1 MSKKIFI
8 PIAIVVILAV
18 AAGAFGMLTYAN
30 AAQPDTS
37 TAAGSVVIKGGFGQV
52 TAVGQD
58 TFTVK
63 NKTIERNLQVNS
75 QTRFTLWNADKG
87 SFSDLQVNG
96 WVIVRVSKQADGSL
110 LAMQVVL
117 MPQGFD
123 GTQIN
128 QRAAGLVTKVDAAA
142 GRFSLKTGN
151 SQEVSY
157 TTSSSTVFLGKVN
170 DLSLLKVGMAVSIGG
185 VRQSDGSLLAV
196 VIAARQPL
204 TRHAGKI
211 ATLDLAASTFI
222 VQTAKGGSITYQVGA
237 DTTFRGAAK
246 SLNELKTGMA
256 VIVASNGEVNG
267 SQAAFTIL
275 SGDPN
280 GLRLGKWSAGTVT
293 SVSLNNFTIQN
304 LLGKAMTIQ
313 VDEAT
318 RFISAGQKVKS
329 LNDLSAGM
337 IVLIQTQR
345 QANNDLL
352 AKQVVAKAQ

>member
-8 PIAIVVILAV
+8 PIAIVVTLAV
-18 AAGAFGMLTYAN
+18 AAGAFGMLAYAN

-37 TAAGSVVIKGGFGQV
+37 TAAAAAVTKGGFGQV

-63 NKTIERNLQVNS
+63 NKTTERNLQVNS
-75 QTRFTLWNADKG
+75 QTRFTLWNGEKG
-87 SFSDLQVNG
+87 AFSDLKTNG
-96 WVIVRVSKQADGSL
+96 LVIVRVSKQSDGSL

-123 GTQIN
+123 GTQID
-128 QRAAGLVTKVDAAA
+128 QRAAGLVTTVNAAA
-142 GRFSLKTGN
+142 GKFSLKTRN

-157 TTSSSTVFLGKVN
+157 TTSSSTIFLGKVN
-170 DLSLLKVGMAVSIGG
+170 DLSLLKVGMAVSVGG
-185 VRQSDGSLLAV
+185 VKQSDGTLLAV

-204 TRHAGKI
+204 TRHVGKI
-211 ATLDLAASTFI
+211 TTIDLAASTFI

-246 SLNELKTGMA
+246 GLNELKTGMA
-256 VIVASNGEVNG
+256 VIVTSNGEANG
-267 SQAAFTIL
+267 SQAAVTVL
-275 SGDPN
+275 AGDPN
-280 GLRLGKWSAGTVT
+280 GLRPGKWSAGTVT
-293 SVSLNNFTIQN
+293 SVSSKSFTIQN

-313 VDEAT
+313 VNEAT
-318 RFISAGQKVKS
+318 RFFSAGQKVKS
-329 LNDLSAGM
+329 LDDLSAGM
-337 IVLIQTQR
+337 IVLIHYQR